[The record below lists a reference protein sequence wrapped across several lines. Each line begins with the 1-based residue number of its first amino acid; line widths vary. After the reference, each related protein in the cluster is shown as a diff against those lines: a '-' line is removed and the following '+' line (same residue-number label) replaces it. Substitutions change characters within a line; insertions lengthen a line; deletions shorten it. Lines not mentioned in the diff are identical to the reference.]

1 MTMMQRAALC
11 LCGRGA
17 SCRVIAHR
25 GYSSAFPENTL
36 EAYEQAIAL
45 GADFVEIDLRETR
58 DGRIACHHDATTGG
72 TAIASLTVPELAE
85 RGIVELAAV
94 LPKLFDRVG
103 LVFDL
108 KLPTIDLAAAALAL
122 LSRNAMLPQTV
133 IGVRSLEQAAYV
145 RATAPDSA
153 MLGFLRDAASIPEFF
168 ALGGDIARLW
178 EDDVDPDRLANIR
191 RDGHPVWVTAGRT
204 PDGARPGDIDP
215 PRLRRLF
222 ECDVD
227 GILVND
233 PAQAIRMRAALER
246 PMAGA

>member
-1 MTMMQRAALC
+1 
-11 LCGRGA
+11 
-17 SCRVIAHR
+17 VIAHR
-25 GYSSAFPENTL
+25 GFSAAFPENTL
-36 EAYEQAIAL
+36 EAYEQAIAV

-72 TAIASLTVPELAE
+72 MAVASLTAPELAE
-85 RGIVELAAV
+85 RGIAELADV
-94 LPKLFDRVG
+94 LPKLFDRVA

-108 KLPTIDLAAAALAL
+108 KLPTIDLAAATLAL
-122 LSRNAMLPQTV
+122 LSRNAMLPQAV
-133 IGVRSLEQAAYV
+133 IGVRSLDQAAYV

-153 MLGFLRDAASIPEFF
+153 ILGFLSDTASFPEFF

-178 EDDVDPDRLANIR
+178 EDDVDADRMANIR
-191 RDGHPVWVTAGRT
+191 RAGHPVWVTTGRT
-204 PDGARPGDIDP
+204 ADGTRPGDIDP

-222 ECDVD
+222 DYEVD

-233 PAQAIRMRAALER
+233 PVQAIRMRAALAR